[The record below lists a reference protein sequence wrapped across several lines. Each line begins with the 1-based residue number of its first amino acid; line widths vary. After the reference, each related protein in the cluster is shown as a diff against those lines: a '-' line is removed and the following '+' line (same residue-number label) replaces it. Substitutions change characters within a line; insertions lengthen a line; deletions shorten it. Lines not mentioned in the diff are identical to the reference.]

1 MRAQPVTQQEL
12 DRLHAAWES
21 APESRSFA
29 PLADAY
35 HRAGRN
41 EEAIELLHNG
51 TARHPDYLSALVLLA
66 DCYQALGRV
75 DEADAVFARVLDQ
88 EAENVRAL
96 EHQAERSLRHGAM
109 GKAAALVEKLQQIDP
124 WDATIRRLAAQLQ
137 ESPRPPAGAPSPEEP
152 PPYREPT
159 PRAPIPQPGAIREPA
174 TEEEEGRRQVALPD
188 STPDELSTLT
198 LAQIYE
204 SQGYLQKAL
213 NIYERLQQQHPD
225 NEQVAQRLE
234 QLRRRLT
241 GADDTAQIEAA
252 PPPDAPAS
260 TASEWRLLDAQALE
274 SLPQQ
279 PEPEALPSPS
289 PSPSPPF
296 PPPPTAA
303 RRNPPQ
309 PAEPSTAG
317 DEAAGRDE
325 DFQRFLRYV
334 RSLGR

>member
-1 MRAQPVTQQEL
+1 MRLQPVTQQEL
-12 DRLHAAWES
+12 DRLHTAWES

-35 HRAGRN
+35 HRAGRH

-66 DCYQALGRV
+66 DCYEALGRV
-75 DEADAVFARVLDQ
+75 EEADAVFARVLSQ

-96 EHQAERSLRHGAM
+96 EHQAELSLQQGAL
-109 GKAAALVEKLQQIDP
+109 GNASALVERLQQIDP
-124 WDATIRRLAAQLQ
+124 WDADIRRLAARLQ
-137 ESPRPPAGAPSPEEP
+137 EMPRQPPAPAPPPVAAPRPGPPVSGASVQPGPPTHEP
-152 PPYREPT
+152 PEVS
-159 PRAPIPQPGAIREPA
+159 I
-174 TEEEEGRRQVALPD
+174 PD

-213 NIYERLQQQHPD
+213 NIYERLQRQHPD
-225 NEQVAQRLE
+225 NVQVAQRLE

-241 GADDTAQIEAA
+241 GADDSAQMESPEAPEIHPGA
-252 PPPDAPAS
+252 G
-260 TASEWRLLDAQALE
+260 SEWRLLDAQALE
-274 SLPQQ
+274 SMRQRPT
-279 PEPEALPSPS
+279 A
-289 PSPSPPF
+289 
-296 PPPPTAA
+296 PPPPPPAA
-303 RRNPPQ
+303 RTASPRP
-309 PAEPSTAG
+309 AG
-317 DEAAGRDE
+317 DAVPGAEAAGRVE

>member
-1 MRAQPVTQQEL
+1 MRPQPVTQQEF

-35 HRAGRN
+35 HRAGRH

-51 TARHPDYLSALVLLA
+51 TARHPDYVSALVLLA
-66 DCYQALGRV
+66 DCYEALGRV
-75 DEADAVFARVLDQ
+75 EEADAVFARVLNQ

-96 EHQAERSLRHGAM
+96 EHQAEQSLHQGAL

-124 WDATIRRLAAQLQ
+124 WDATIRRLAARVQ
-137 ESPRPPAGAPSPEEP
+137 ESPRPGRGSM
-152 PPYREPT
+152 
-159 PRAPIPQPGAIREPA
+159 PQPVTPPTAPVPPSAPVPTGMPLTPE
-174 TEEEEGRRQVALPD
+174 TALPNQ
-188 STPDELSTLT
+188 SSDEMSTLT

-225 NEQVAQRLE
+225 NPQVSQRLE
-234 QLRRRLT
+234 QLRRRLS
-241 GADDTAQIEAA
+241 GADDSAQPEVTPA
-252 PPPDAPAS
+252 PPAEPPRPDQAPRS
-260 TASEWRLLDAQALE
+260 SEWRLLDAQAVE
-274 SLPQQ
+274 SLRQRTTP
-279 PEPEALPSPS
+279 PAAETRPAAASPEAPTPSD
-289 PSPSPPF
+289 
-296 PPPPTAA
+296 
-303 RRNPPQ
+303 Q
-309 PAEPSTAG
+309 
-317 DEAAGRDE
+317 AAGRDE